1 MESSVRKKLSVAYA
15 DFCSTQKTVAANLA
29 KTQGAA
35 FKDDIVSIDKYEKMY
50 QDFEDGNPFVKLMTK
65 QATVNNFIKILKG
78 VDTTQDGLVYLT
90 ILITSFYSRY
100 LFSVNA
106 LKGKMENGMNLEK
119 EDLTLIGF
127 TKSNLSK
134 ISDLSKYTIMDVVDF
149 NKLTFDSKQLAYL
162 KACAVKVLK
171 LGGGVFE

>member
-78 VDTTQDGLVYLT
+78 VDTTQDGLVYLDKSL
-90 ILITSFYSRY
+90 ILDRLDLVKPIRVKSSFSIFFFFSILPFKAFTLNRY
-100 LFSVNA
+100 L
-106 LKGKMENGMNLEK
+106 E
-119 EDLTLIGF
+119 
-127 TKSNLSK
+127 
-134 ISDLSKYTIMDVVDF
+134 
-149 NKLTFDSKQLAYL
+149 
-162 KACAVKVLK
+162 
-171 LGGGVFE
+171 